1 MSTRH
6 KETLSYVVMSIFA
19 TVGVLA
25 VFIGASRNNPDA
37 IIVGILTGVYATI
50 IGTATSSKRELKK
63 EIKEVKE
70 EIKELRNSPKT
81 N

>member
-1 MSTRH
+1 MN
-6 KETLSYVVMSIFA
+6 KDILSYVVMSIMA

-50 IGTATSSKRELKK
+50 VGTVTSAKSELKK

-70 EIKELRNSPKT
+70 EIKELRKSPKI

>member
-1 MSTRH
+1 MNR
-6 KETLSYVVMSIFA
+6 EILGYVVMSIMA

-50 IGTATSSKRELKK
+50 IGTVTSAKSELKK
-63 EIKEVKE
+63 EIKDTKE
-70 EIKELRNSPKT
+70 QIRDLSKLLKAD
-81 N
+81 

>member
-1 MSTRH
+1 MNRDDI
-6 KETLSYVVMSIFA
+6 LSYVGVSIFA

-25 VFIGASRNNPDA
+25 VVIGASRNNPDA
-37 IIVGILTGVYATI
+37 ILVGILTGVYAAI
-50 IGTATSSKRELKK
+50 IGTTMSAKRELKK

-81 N
+81 S

>member
-1 MSTRH
+1 MNR
-6 KETLSYVVMSIFA
+6 EILSYVVMSIMA

-25 VFIGASRNNPDA
+25 VAIGAARNNPDA

-50 IGTATSSKRELKK
+50 VGTVTSAKSELKK

-70 EIKELRNSPKT
+70 QVRELRKSPKS

>member
-1 MSTRH
+1 MNRDI
-6 KETLSYVVMSIFA
+6 LSYVVMSIMA
-19 TVGVLA
+19 TLGFLA
-25 VFIGASRNNPDA
+25 VAIGTSRNNPDA

-50 IGTATSSKRELKK
+50 IGTVTSPKSELKK

>member
-1 MSTRH
+1 MNRDI
-6 KETLSYVVMSIFA
+6 LSYVVMSIMA
-19 TVGVLA
+19 TVGVLVIA
-25 VFIGASRNNPDA
+25 IGASRNNPDS

-50 IGTATSSKRELKK
+50 IGTVTSAKRELKK

-70 EIKELRNSPKT
+70 EIKKLRNSPKT

>member
-1 MSTRH
+1 MNR
-6 KETLSYVVMSIFA
+6 EILGYVVMSIMA

-25 VFIGASRNNPDA
+25 IAIGASRNNPDA

-50 IGTATSSKRELKK
+50 IGTVTSAKSELKK

>member
-1 MSTRH
+1 MNR
-6 KETLSYVVMSIFA
+6 EILGYVVMSIMA

-25 VFIGASRNNPDA
+25 ILIGASRNNPDA

-50 IGTATSSKRELKK
+50 IGTVTSAKSELKK

>member
-1 MSTRH
+1 MNRDI
-6 KETLSYVVMSIFA
+6 LSYVVMSIMA

-25 VFIGASRNNPDA
+25 IAIGASRNNPDA

-50 IGTATSSKRELKK
+50 IGTATSSKRELGR
-63 EIKEVKE
+63 EIKAVKE
-70 EIKELRNSPKT
+70 EIRELRRNPSEI

>member
-1 MSTRH
+1 MNR
-6 KETLSYVVMSIFA
+6 EILGYVVMSIMA

-50 IGTATSSKRELKK
+50 IGTVTSAKSELKK

>member
-1 MSTRH
+1 MNRDN
-6 KETLSYVVMSIFA
+6 LSYAVMSIFA

-37 IIVGILTGVYATI
+37 ILVGILTGVYATI

-63 EIKEVKE
+63 ELEQIKGQ
-70 EIKELRNSPKT
+70 IKDLRKSSKAEQ
-81 N
+81 